1 MFTFMPKWDV
11 DPVEIGSNLMTSESC
26 CGGTGLISVALRIAG
41 RIAGMVAGFTLI
53 HLLLT
58 ALVAFLLGRYI

>member
-1 MFTFMPKWDV
+1 MPKWDV

-41 RIAGMVAGFTLI
+41 RIAGMVAG
-53 HLLLT
+53 
-58 ALVAFLLGRYI
+58 